1 MKSEK
6 FTLDYEVVD
15 GITTGNLIDV
25 RDNLQADIEAYANT
39 GKDAMGYHV
48 HSEDAIANL
57 EYLAA
62 VKKVL
67 KYFGENS

>member
-1 MKSEK
+1 MKQ

-15 GITTGNLIDV
+15 GITKGNLIDV
-25 RDNLQADIEAYANT
+25 RDNLLADIEAYTST

-48 HSEDAIANL
+48 HSEDMIANL

-67 KYFGENS
+67 KYFGVN

>member
-1 MKSEK
+1 MKK

-15 GITTGNLIDV
+15 GITRGNLIDV

-39 GKDAMGYHV
+39 GKDAMGHYIHP
-48 HSEDAIANL
+48 EDAITNL
-57 EYLAA
+57 EYLTA

>member
-1 MKSEK
+1 MKQ

-15 GITTGNLIDV
+15 GITKGNLIDV

-48 HSEDAIANL
+48 HPEDAISNL

-62 VKKVL
+62 VNKVL
-67 KYFGENS
+67 KYFGVH

>member
-1 MKSEK
+1 MKQ

-15 GITTGNLIDV
+15 GITKGNLIDT
-25 RDNLQADIEAYANT
+25 RDSLQADIEAYANT

-48 HSEDAIANL
+48 HPEDAIANL

-62 VKKVL
+62 VNKVL
-67 KYFGENS
+67 KYFGVH

>member
-1 MKSEK
+1 MKQ

-15 GITTGNLIDV
+15 GITKGNLIDT

-48 HSEDAIANL
+48 HPEDAIANL

-62 VKKVL
+62 VNKVL
-67 KYFGENS
+67 KYFGVH